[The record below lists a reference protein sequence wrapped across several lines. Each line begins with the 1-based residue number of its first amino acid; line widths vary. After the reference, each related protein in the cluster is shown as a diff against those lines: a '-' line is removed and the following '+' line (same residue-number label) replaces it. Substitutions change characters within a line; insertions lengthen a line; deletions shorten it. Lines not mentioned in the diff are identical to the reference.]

1 MCFPAVFVCSD
12 RGKYGNGFLGRRNL
26 EAFFDNFKGGGVYD
40 LIETLGGYRGILLDR
55 GRKFDK
61 TGGREG

>member
-26 EAFFDNFKGGGVYD
+26 EAFLDNFKGGGVYD
-40 LIETLGGYRGILLDR
+40 LIETLG
-55 GRKFDK
+55 RKFDK